1 MHGMSGRFIFMLGS
15 STCCIVSLAS
25 NVTSAQDSGQQ
36 AAVPVHGWML
46 QADVAVLE
54 EPEHL
59 NWYHH
64 GQRWTDK
71 FDHVVGIIHTNY
83 LDYARR
89 EEQGDI
95 KEKCLKAL
103 NSWVCRIHCHK
114 VKISCAACLH
124 HLPCVLGPL
133 WLSIWHIMSAFETP
147 AEAPAA
153 TLNYFFQCTGYTSWS
168 AGRCWQCLHG

>member
-1 MHGMSGRFIFMLGS
+1 M
-15 STCCIVSLAS
+15 
-25 NVTSAQDSGQQ
+25 
-36 AAVPVHGWML
+36 
-46 QADVAVLE
+46 AVLE

-95 KEKCLKAL
+95 KEKFLKAL

-114 VKISCAACLH
+114 VSQLPAS
-124 HLPCVLGPL
+124 HLPAPCSPCFSAAYVACVHRALL
-133 WLSIWHIMSAFETP
+133 LVFASRLSNQKSCHVTSQWDLMSKAVWNAVEDLMTCK
-147 AEAPAA
+147 
-153 TLNYFFQCTGYTSWS
+153 LLLLYC
-168 AGRCWQCLHG
+168 

>member
-1 MHGMSGRFIFMLGS
+1 MM
-15 STCCIVSLAS
+15 
-25 NVTSAQDSGQQ
+25 
-36 AAVPVHGWML
+36 

-89 EEQGDI
+89 EEQGDM
-95 KEKCLKAL
+95 KEKFLKAL

-114 VKISCAACLH
+114 VSQLSWLSSSQPCT
-124 HLPCVLGPL
+124 CVLHCACMFIAASSV
-133 WLSIWHIMSAFETP
+133 WL
-147 AEAPAA
+147 
-153 TLNYFFQCTGYTSWS
+153 G
-168 AGRCWQCLHG
+168 

>member
-1 MHGMSGRFIFMLGS
+1 M
-15 STCCIVSLAS
+15 
-25 NVTSAQDSGQQ
+25 
-36 AAVPVHGWML
+36 P

-89 EEQGDI
+89 EEQGDM
-95 KEKCLKAL
+95 KEKFLKAL

-114 VKISCAACLH
+114 VPDHESA
-124 HLPCVLGPL
+124 
-133 WLSIWHIMSAFETP
+133 IMSQ
-147 AEAPAA
+147 
-153 TLNYFFQCTGYTSWS
+153 LNSTTHKRACIV
-168 AGRCWQCLHG
+168 

>member
-1 MHGMSGRFIFMLGS
+1 
-15 STCCIVSLAS
+15 
-25 NVTSAQDSGQQ
+25 
-36 AAVPVHGWML
+36 ML

-64 GQRWTDK
+64 GQHWTDK

-114 VKISCAACLH
+114 VTFSCAACLH
-124 HLPCVLGPL
+124 HLQILNAAQHVWRVLAVNLAHHVGILRHQQPHTVIL
-133 WLSIWHIMSAFETP
+133 
-147 AEAPAA
+147 
-153 TLNYFFQCTGYTSWS
+153 C
-168 AGRCWQCLHG
+168 

>member
-1 MHGMSGRFIFMLGS
+1 MFTCAACSISLGKPPLPKDVQLS
-15 STCCIVSLAS
+15 ELNQFAT
-25 NVTSAQDSGQQ
+25 
-36 AAVPVHGWML
+36 ML

-89 EEQGDI
+89 EEQGDV
-95 KEKCLKAL
+95 KEKFLKAL

-114 VKISCAACLH
+114 V
-124 HLPCVLGPL
+124 GQ
-133 WLSIWHIMSAFETP
+133 LS
-147 AEAPAA
+147 
-153 TLNYFFQCTGYTSWS
+153 
-168 AGRCWQCLHG
+168 

>member
-1 MHGMSGRFIFMLGS
+1 MSSSPAVLHSPTASYIMLAAERQVRLFTLLHS
-15 STCCIVSLAS
+15 
-25 NVTSAQDSGQQ
+25 TSAHILPLPKAVHLSGLSYS
-36 AAVPVHGWML
+36 ASIM

-89 EEQGDI
+89 EEQGDM
-95 KEKCLKAL
+95 KEKFLKAL

-114 VKISCAACLH
+114 V
-124 HLPCVLGPL
+124 GQ
-133 WLSIWHIMSAFETP
+133 LS
-147 AEAPAA
+147 
-153 TLNYFFQCTGYTSWS
+153 
-168 AGRCWQCLHG
+168 

>member
-1 MHGMSGRFIFMLGS
+1 MCAEVYACPAAAL
-15 STCCIVSLAS
+15 LAS
-25 NVTSAQDSGQQ
+25 THRSCDKLMSSLN
-36 AAVPVHGWML
+36 HNLL

-114 VKISCAACLH
+114 VGSLTWHLSAAILYSSISVC
-124 HLPCVLGPL
+124 
-133 WLSIWHIMSAFETP
+133 
-147 AEAPAA
+147 
-153 TLNYFFQCTGYTSWS
+153 
-168 AGRCWQCLHG
+168 

>member
-1 MHGMSGRFIFMLGS
+1 
-15 STCCIVSLAS
+15 
-25 NVTSAQDSGQQ
+25 
-36 AAVPVHGWML
+36 ML

-114 VKISCAACLH
+114 VSFSCAACLH
-124 HLPCVLGPL
+124 QFQMSILPQCLAHSDCQSGIL
-133 WLSIWHIMSAFETP
+133 WRQFETP
-147 AEAPAA
+147 ATRHNDP
-153 TLNYFFQCTGYTSWS
+153 LLMCKLLKVL
-168 AGRCWQCLHG
+168 CWHCLHG

>member
-1 MHGMSGRFIFMLGS
+1 M
-15 STCCIVSLAS
+15 
-25 NVTSAQDSGQQ
+25 
-36 AAVPVHGWML
+36 
-46 QADVAVLE
+46 AVLE

-89 EEQGDI
+89 EEQGDF
-95 KEKCLKAL
+95 KEKFLSAL

-114 VKISCAACLH
+114 VSLRICSSSRLVKLRTKQQA
-124 HLPCVLGPL
+124 
-133 WLSIWHIMSAFETP
+133 WF
-147 AEAPAA
+147 
-153 TLNYFFQCTGYTSWS
+153 TSPHDMHKRVI
-168 AGRCWQCLHG
+168 GHV

>member
-1 MHGMSGRFIFMLGS
+1 M
-15 STCCIVSLAS
+15 
-25 NVTSAQDSGQQ
+25 
-36 AAVPVHGWML
+36 
-46 QADVAVLE
+46 AVLE

-89 EEQGDI
+89 EEQGDV
-95 KEKCLKAL
+95 KEKFLKAL

-114 VKISCAACLH
+114 VSQPFSCGSAHMHSAYACCH
-124 HLPCVLGPL
+124 TVG
-133 WLSIWHIMSAFETP
+133 LSSGQLA
-147 AEAPAA
+147 
-153 TLNYFFQCTGYTSWS
+153 
-168 AGRCWQCLHG
+168 

>member
-1 MHGMSGRFIFMLGS
+1 MGFREQALLVETRAIKNTQLTQPRRQTAISAALQS
-15 STCCIVSLAS
+15 CVS
-25 NVTSAQDSGQQ
+25 
-36 AAVPVHGWML
+36 

-89 EEQGDI
+89 EEQGDL
-95 KEKCLKAL
+95 KEKFLKAL
-103 NSWVCRIHCHK
+103 NQWVCRVHCHK
-114 VKISCAACLH
+114 VSLQNVVVPLH
-124 HLPCVLGPL
+124 VP
-133 WLSIWHIMSAFETP
+133 WLS
-147 AEAPAA
+147 
-153 TLNYFFQCTGYTSWS
+153 S
-168 AGRCWQCLHG
+168 AGAHSSRCSLQDLLARDRPSEQCYAMFCD

>member
-1 MHGMSGRFIFMLGS
+1 MLSDVAEASCCQSVQIRSSYLITYTKVTCITIITGS
-15 STCCIVSLAS
+15 RLPRLSHL
-25 NVTSAQDSGQQ
+25 G
-36 AAVPVHGWML
+36 AAVTAEDSIVCVA

-89 EEQGDI
+89 EEQGDV
-95 KEKCLKAL
+95 KEKFLKAL

-114 VKISCAACLH
+114 VGQLSAMPFSSFKCTVRMPAFILCL
-124 HLPCVLGPL
+124 G
-133 WLSIWHIMSAFETP
+133 SAW
-147 AEAPAA
+147 
-153 TLNYFFQCTGYTSWS
+153 NSYGV
-168 AGRCWQCLHG
+168 